1 MIINRLFRTVL
12 VILAALVFTPSIGIL
27 AIIAGL
33 LGVKD
38 RPNGI
43 YDFVPRKWSRI
54 MLWAAGVKVTVHG
67 MDALVEGEPHIFVS
81 NHLSWFDIPSLAGY
95 LPRYKFV
102 AKASLFKIPVFGPA
116 IRAVGMIPIERENR
130 KSAFDSYR
138 VAAEKI
144 QEGNSVVV
152 YPEGTRGA
160 GYPLRPFKKGP
171 FVLAIAAGVP
181 IVPVLLHGTL
191 EVLGKTSKSV
201 RPGRV
206 DIHLLEPIPTFGL
219 TYDDRGKLAND
230 VRDRMAAALEREYG
244 VSSPMVGNSRAE

>member
-1 MIINRLFRTVL
+1 MIISRLFHTVL
-12 VILAALVFTPSIGIL
+12 VILAALVFTTTLGL
-27 AIIAGL
+27 AAIIAGL

-43 YDFVPRKWSRI
+43 YDFVPRQWSRI

-67 MDALVEGEPHIFVS
+67 ADTLVEGEPHIFVS

-102 AKASLFKIPVFGPA
+102 AKAQLFAVPVFGPA
-116 IRAVGMIPIERENR
+116 IRAIGMIPIEREKR
-130 KSAFDSYR
+130 KSAFQSYE
-138 VAAEKI
+138 VAAQKI
-144 QEGNSVVV
+144 REGNSVVV
-152 YPEGTRGA
+152 YPEGTRGTS
-160 GYPLRPFKKGP
+160 YPLRPFKKGP

-191 EVLGKTSKSV
+191 EVFGKTSKSV
-201 RPGRV
+201 LPGRV
-206 DIHLLEPIPTFGL
+206 DIHLLEPIPTAGL
-219 TYDDRGKLAND
+219 SYDDREKLAND

-244 VSSPMVGNSRAE
+244 IKSPEAGKSRAE